1 VQSLPSSRT
10 VWRISFLH
18 RRYKF
23 CLLPFA
29 FNFAS
34 IACLLLLAF
43 LLFFVMPNYS
53 AEIAIIG
60 AGPSGAH
67 LASRL
72 AAAGR
77 EVVLFDPKG
86 AWEKPCGGGVPTRAL
101 REFAFILESTDYPR
115 KLIYRVT
122 LISANERRVTVDVD
136 RPFAIYSRE
145 VLNGFILDRAKQAG
159 ANFVRAA
166 VVDFADDGEGWRI
179 STDDG
184 NQWTVKFLVGADG
197 AASPSRR
204 KLLGIF
210 PKQDLALAFGYNVV
224 IDENLDEAI
233 KTDEVVI
240 RFPDSFTGYL
250 WAFPRPGMM
259 NFGVASKLGERT
271 SAELRALLAEFVR
284 KYYGGSMP
292 AKERINFFGAKIPTL
307 DYSSWRDL
315 RASGERWALI
325 GDAAGFC
332 DPITGEGIY
341 YAFKSAETLAEALL
355 QQQGQS
361 AEAYRRS
368 AGLYERLWR
377 EFFGGELQRAS
388 QLLPRFYRGTFFG
401 RPFPNAVIY
410 LAAHHRGVRETLVNA
425 LIGEQSYVTLK
436 DDLLSRAYQV
446 F

>member
-1 VQSLPSSRT
+1 
-10 VWRISFLH
+10 
-18 RRYKF
+18 
-23 CLLPFA
+23 
-29 FNFAS
+29 
-34 IACLLLLAF
+34 
-43 LLFFVMPNYS
+43 MPIFS

-72 AAAGR
+72 ASAGR

-101 REFAFILESTDYPR
+101 REFAFILENTDYPR

-122 LISANERRVTVDVD
+122 LVSANDRRVTVDVD

-145 VLNGFILDRAKQAG
+145 VLNGFILDRAIQAG

-166 VVDFADDGEGWRI
+166 VTDFSDDGDDWTI
-179 STDDG
+179 NTDDG
-184 NQWTVKFLVGADG
+184 NQWKAKFLVGADG
-197 AASPSRR
+197 AASPTRR

-210 PKQDLALAFGYNVV
+210 PKQDLALAFGYNII
-224 IDENLDEAI
+224 IDEKLDQAI
-233 KTDEVVI
+233 KTEEVVI
-240 RFPDSFTGYL
+240 RFPESFTGYL

-271 SAELRALLAEFVR
+271 SDELRTLLADFVR
-284 KYYGGSMP
+284 KFYGGKMP
-292 AKERINFFGAKIPTL
+292 EKERITFFGAKIPTL
-307 DYSSWRDL
+307 DYTSWKDL
-315 RASGERWALI
+315 QASGDRWALI

-341 YAFKSAETLAEALL
+341 YAFKSADTLADAFA
-355 QQQGQS
+355 QQQMQTS
-361 AEAYRRS
+361 DVYNRS
-368 AGLYERLWR
+368 AKLYEQMWR

-410 LAAHHRGVRETLVNA
+410 LAAHHRGVREVLVNA

>member
-1 VQSLPSSRT
+1 
-10 VWRISFLH
+10 
-18 RRYKF
+18 
-23 CLLPFA
+23 
-29 FNFAS
+29 
-34 IACLLLLAF
+34 
-43 LLFFVMPNYS
+43 MPNFS

-101 REFAFILESTDYPR
+101 REFAFILENTDYPR

-122 LISANERRVTVDVD
+122 LVSASDRRVTVDVD

-145 VLNGFILDRAKQAG
+145 VLNGFILDRAIQAG

-166 VVDFADDGEGWRI
+166 VTDFSDEGNDWTI
-179 STDDG
+179 NTDDG
-184 NQWTVKFLVGADG
+184 NQWKAKFLVGADG
-197 AASPSRR
+197 AASPTRR

-210 PKQDLALAFGYNVV
+210 PKQDLALAFGYNIV
-224 IDENLDEAI
+224 IDEKLDEII
-233 KTDEVVI
+233 KTEEVVI
-240 RFPDSFTGYL
+240 RFPESFTGYL

-271 SAELRALLAEFVR
+271 SDELRALLADFVR
-284 KYYGGSMP
+284 KYYGGRMP
-292 AKERINFFGAKIPTL
+292 EKERINFFGAKIPTL
-307 DYSSWRDL
+307 DYTSWKDL
-315 RASGERWALI
+315 QASGDRWALI

-341 YAFKSAETLAEALL
+341 YAFKSADTLADAFV
-355 QQQGQS
+355 QSQGQS
-361 AEAYRRS
+361 SDTYNRS
-368 AGLYERLWR
+368 AKLYEQMWR
-377 EFFGGELQRAS
+377 EFFGSELQRAS
-388 QLLPRFYRGTFFG
+388 QLLPRFYRGTFLG

-410 LAAHHRGVRETLVNA
+410 LAAHHRGVREVLVNA